1 MFGGTVV
8 ITDGHVTAVTM
19 SSVVEKVCWYIIKV
33 FGGIQSSAVL
43 IENYNWYIIKVFGG
57 RKSIDVYI

>member
-8 ITDGHVTAVTM
+8 ITDGHVTTVTM

-33 FGGIQSSAVL
+33 FGGIDWELQL
-43 IENYNWYIIKVFGG
+43 IYNKSVRWYKKFGG
-57 RKSIDVYI
+57 IDWEFQLI